1 MGRTS
6 LKAKGMPMSR
16 TDCQRT
22 YRQYMRQLRLPP
34 IGGRTLAF
42 PLRPSLFRLVCPT
55 PKVNRDQISN
65 VYDFA
70 SSCKITHQD
79 CGHCDVDTYDCTML
93 TRVSQHVGI
102 SVSVNRI
109 GSEAPISSFR
119 SGYNVYTAITAVIVH
134 IDWGEVKAPRET
146 GHISASNSTRPVS
159 RKSHTWTKRSPARA
173 LC

>member
-55 PKVNRDQISN
+55 PKVNRDQIRMSTDLQ
-65 VYDFA
+65 V
-70 SSCKITHQD
+70 
-79 CGHCDVDTYDCTML
+79 
-93 TRVSQHVGI
+93 
-102 SVSVNRI
+102 
-109 GSEAPISSFR
+109 
-119 SGYNVYTAITAVIVH
+119 AV
-134 IDWGEVKAPRET
+134 R
-146 GHISASNSTRPVS
+146 
-159 RKSHTWTKRSPARA
+159 SHTRIAGSVM
-173 LC
+173 